1 MHLHVMCAGMTSSS
15 PSAQKWD
22 ARLWGALILLCGVV
36 FLDGLDV
43 SMVGVALPSIQADLG
58 LTTSQLQWVV
68 SAYVLGLGGVLLL
81 GGRASDLLGRRRVLI
96 GALSVFTVASLV
108 GGIVDDGTLLIVARF
123 LKGVAAAFTV
133 PAALSLITTTFT
145 EGPARNKALAIFNA
159 FGASGF
165 SFGLVFGGLLTSA
178 DWRLTFLL
186 PVPVA
191 AILLAVMPRYIAKDR
206 PYLGPKRRYDIP
218 GALLLTTG
226 MLLLVRTIV
235 EAPETGWG
243 EAETVGGFV
252 LSVALLAA
260 FVAVERRTSQPLVR
274 LGIFRSGPL
283 VRANLGAMALFG
295 AYVGFQFVVT
305 LYLQRTL
312 GWSALETALAF
323 LPGGLL
329 VAFGAPRMGA
339 VISRYG
345 TAKPILAS
353 TVAFAVG
360 YALFLPI
367 DATPYYL
374 AFLPT
379 MLLVGLGF
387 ALGYAALNVQATAG
401 VADHEQGLAAGL
413 VQTSFQMGGAI
424 VLAAVTAVV
433 GTGTTT
439 DYRTAIAVV
448 LGVAVVSIALALA
461 GTVSARGQ
469 EALATSGA

>member
-1 MHLHVMCAGMTSSS
+1 MTPSS
-15 PSAQKWD
+15 PASAQRWD
-22 ARLWGALILLCGVV
+22 ARLWGVLILLCGVV

-81 GGRASDLLGRRRVLI
+81 GGRAADLLGRRRVLI
-96 GALSVFTVASLV
+96 GALSVFTLASLV
-108 GGIVDDGTLLIVARF
+108 GGLVQDGTLLIAARF

-191 AILLAVMPRYIAKDR
+191 AILLALMPRYISRDR
-206 PYLGPKRRYDIP
+206 AYLGPKRRYDIP
-218 GALLLTTG
+218 GAVLLTAG

-243 EAETVGGFV
+243 AAETVGGFA
-252 LSVALLAA
+252 LAIALLAA
-260 FVAVERRTSQPLVR
+260 FVAVERRTPQPLVR
-274 LGIFRSGPL
+274 LGIFRSAPL
-283 VRANLGAMALFG
+283 VRANLGAMCLFG
-295 AYVGFQFVVT
+295 AYVGFQFVAT
-305 LYLQRTL
+305 LYLQGTL

-345 TAKPILAS
+345 TTKPILAS
-353 TVAFAVG
+353 TLAFAAG
-360 YALFLPI
+360 YALFLPV
-367 DATPYYL
+367 DATPYFV

-424 VLAAVTAVV
+424 VLAAVSAVV
-433 GTGTTT
+433 GAGSTG

-448 LGVAVVSIALALA
+448 LGVAIVSIMLALTSFA
-461 GTVSARGQ
+461 RPRTDEVLASA
-469 EALATSGA
+469 

>member
-1 MHLHVMCAGMTSSS
+1 MVCRVTSSS
-15 PSAQKWD
+15 PTWD
-22 ARLWGALILLCGVV
+22 ARLWGALILLCGIV

-58 LTTSQLQWVV
+58 LTTSELQWIV
-68 SAYVLGLGGVLLL
+68 SAYVLGLGGLLLL
-81 GGRASDLLGRRRVLI
+81 GGRAADLLGRRRVLFA
-96 GALSVFTVASLV
+96 ALAVFTLASLA
-108 GGIVDDGTLLIVARF
+108 GGIVDDPALLIAARF
-123 LKGVAAAFTV
+123 IKGAAAAFTV

-145 EGPARNKALAIFNA
+145 EGPSRNKALAIFNA

-191 AILLAVMPRYIAKDR
+191 AILLALIPRYLHKDR
-206 PYLGPKRRYDIP
+206 PHLGAKRRYDLP
-218 GALLLTTG
+218 GAVLLTAG
-226 MLLLVRTIV
+226 MLVLVHALV
-235 EAPETGWG
+235 EERVWEGAI
-243 EAETVGGFV
+243 A
-252 LSVALLAA
+252 VALLAA
-260 FVAVERRTSQPLVR
+260 FVAIERRTSHPLVR
-274 LGIFRSGPL
+274 LGIFRSGHL

-295 AYVGFQFVVT
+295 AYVGFQFVAT
-305 LYLQRTL
+305 LYLQQTL

-329 VAFGAPRMGA
+329 VALGAPRMGA

-345 TAKPILAS
+345 TTKPILGS
-353 TVAFAVG
+353 TVAFAAG

-367 DATPYYL
+367 DATPYWL
-374 AFLPT
+374 TFLPV

-433 GTGTTT
+433 SSG
-439 DYRTAIAVV
+439 YQTAIAVV
-448 LGVAVVSIALALA
+448 LGVAVASIALALI
-461 GTVSARGQ
+461 GVARPRAD
-469 EALATSGA
+469 EVLATTS